1 MGDEANRAA
10 FMELQGRMF
19 EATGKMKQLQA
30 QMRSKEGEKKRAYLT
45 LEELRQLPDDTNT
58 YKTVE
63 KSVSKSRRP
72 PYHGKSIA
80 YSCMFILEPKSVLVN
95 EQEQKLNDSESAIS
109 SMQTSKEYLEK
120 QLAEV
125 ENNIKELL
133 QQDPGL
139 ARQILSMTVQ

>member
-1 MGDEANRAA
+1 MSDEANRAA
-10 FMELQGRMF
+10 FVELQARIIDT
-19 EATGKMKQLQA
+19 TGKIKQLQA

-58 YKTVE
+58 YKTV
-63 KSVSKSRRP
+63 
-72 PYHGKSIA
+72 GKV
-80 YSCMFILEPKSVLVN
+80 FILEPKSVLLN
-95 EQEQKLNDSESAIS
+95 EQEQKFNESESAIA

-120 QLAEV
+120 QMGEV

>member
-1 MGDEANRAA
+1 MADEANRAA
-10 FMELQGRMF
+10 FVELQGRMIDT
-19 EATGKMKQLQA
+19 TGKIKQLQT

-45 LEELRQLPDDTNT
+45 LEELQQLPDNTNT
-58 YKTVE
+58 YKTV
-63 KSVSKSRRP
+63 
-72 PYHGKSIA
+72 GKV
-80 YSCMFILEPKSVLVN
+80 FILEPKSLLLN
-95 EQEQKLNDSESAIS
+95 EQEQKLNDSESAIA

-125 ENNIKELL
+125 ENNIRELL

>member
-1 MGDEANRAA
+1 MADEANRAA
-10 FMELQGRMF
+10 FMELQSRMIDT
-19 EATGKMKQLQA
+19 TGKIKQLQT

-58 YKTVE
+58 YKTV
-63 KSVSKSRRP
+63 
-72 PYHGKSIA
+72 GKV
-80 YSCMFILEPKSVLVN
+80 FILEPKSVLLN
-95 EQEQKLNDSESAIS
+95 EQEQKLNDSESAIA

-120 QLAEV
+120 QLGEV